1 MPARAP
7 VPVSCPL
14 SISSVPLVY
23 SCGSGFCFLASAQPF
38 VSRVD
43 DRVAPGY
50 STIVKKPMFLRK
62 ILSKCRERQYTSVAS
77 FKADIDLI
85 VSNCFLF
92 NPPGSPS
99 AWLRDRALQ
108 LQQLAMQRLSDQP
121 QISAYEAAVVQN
133 SYQLQ
138 QQQFAPFGIYDD

>member
-1 MPARAP
+1 M
-7 VPVSCPL
+7 CLL
-14 SISSVPLVY
+14 SYCL
-23 SCGSGFCFLASAQPF
+23 QPF

-62 ILSKCRERQYTSVAS
+62 VLSKCRERQYTSVAS
-77 FKADIDLI
+77 FQADIDLI

-99 AWLRDRALQ
+99 AWLRERALQ
-108 LQQLAMQRLSDQP
+108 LQQLAVQRLADQP
-121 QISAYEAAVVQN
+121 QIAAYESAILQN
-133 SYQLQ
+133 PYQQ
-138 QQQFAPFGIYDD
+138 QQQFAAYGIYDD